1 MKQAFSLFT
10 ILFYFIVF
18 TTGFSGSA
26 QDTQPYQMLSMKGH
40 IVKSSS
46 NGKSYQLYVSLPAG
60 YTQNESTRYPV
71 LYLLDANYSFPIA
84 SSVHK
89 LLDAAGDIDKV
100 IIVAIGDEDQSDKQ
114 WTISRT
120 LDYTPTSDSFANTD
134 IARGSN
140 IDIFA
145 VKSGGAKAFLATI
158 RTDIIPFID
167 KHYKTTNEH
176 GIAGHSL
183 GGLFAG
189 YCFLNEPDL
198 FSKYGMSSPSFL
210 WDNSEILTTQKFHA
224 TTPANRNTKVFV
236 SIGSLEPKVMFPP
249 IDAFVKSLKEKN
261 YIGLQLTYE
270 TFQGETHGSVMAAS
284 ISRMLK
290 VLYPGN

>member
-1 MKQAFSLFT
+1 MT
-10 ILFYFIVF
+10 I
-18 TTGFSGSA
+18 
-26 QDTQPYQMLSMKGH
+26 
-40 IVKSSS
+40 
-46 NGKSYQLYVSLPAG
+46 
-60 YTQNESTRYPV
+60 
-71 LYLLDANYSFPIA
+71 
-84 SSVHK
+84 
-89 LLDAAGDIDKV
+89 
-100 IIVAIGDEDQSDKQ
+100 
-114 WTISRT
+114 
-120 LDYTPTSDSFANTD
+120 PTSDSFANTD

-183 GGLFAG
+183 GGLFAS

-236 SIGSLEPKVMFPP
+236 SIGSLEKVMFPP

-270 TFQGETHGSVMAAS
+270 TFQGETHVSVMAAS

>member
-26 QDTQPYQMLSMKGH
+26 QDTQPYEMLSMKGH

-60 YTQNESTRYPV
+60 YTQNESARYPV
-71 LYLLDANYSFPIA
+71 LYLLDANYSYPIV

-120 LDYTPTSDSFANTD
+120 LDYSH
-134 IARGSN
+134 
-140 IDIFA
+140 
-145 VKSGGAKAFLATI
+145 K
-158 RTDIIPFID
+158 
-167 KHYKTTNEH
+167 
-176 GIAGHSL
+176 
-183 GGLFAG
+183 
-189 YCFLNEPDL
+189 
-198 FSKYGMSSPSFL
+198 
-210 WDNSEILTTQKFHA
+210 
-224 TTPANRNTKVFV
+224 
-236 SIGSLEPKVMFPP
+236 
-249 IDAFVKSLKEKN
+249 
-261 YIGLQLTYE
+261 
-270 TFQGETHGSVMAAS
+270 
-284 ISRMLK
+284 
-290 VLYPGN
+290 